1 MKATKKGIHKHL
13 IHPVMY
19 LLLILNSPWATA
31 DFVGPIS
38 ATLQGSGLLKDNQS
52 NIVRINWSG
61 NSDSSNSNS
70 PGQPYQIYSDSG
82 SFSVNGNTVAS
93 HGLQISDTLV
103 IGTIAPFSISETL
116 RIPLSVIKTAQLAHT
131 NVISYRRVF
140 VDTLNNQT
148 LSASVTLKIVSAS
161 SGGLNISAID
171 LRFEN
176 GASSIVAGVGQ
187 KIIATAGIT
196 HAGSG
201 LLDMV
206 WEIATPATTSGSAVF
221 TTLKTLRQFLVAGRY
236 SLIES
241 PLLPTQL
248 SGNYLLRLR
257 IKSPA
262 VDFAELILRY
272 SVLPDNNADIQI
284 QPIQPISPLHNSRFD
299 RSTPFSWQ
307 PLEGASSY
315 QLEFLESSNGREGT
329 TKKTLSTGLL
339 LPSDR
344 NKVLLSPIALQ
355 HLQPDQI
362 YYWRILAIDKEGRLF
377 GRSDD
382 RKLLFS
388 ATP

>member
-1 MKATKKGIHKHL
+1 MKATRKTIHKHL
-13 IHPVMY
+13 IKPVMY
-19 LLLILNSPWATA
+19 LLLVLNSPWAAA

-38 ATLQGSGLLKDNQS
+38 ATLQGSGLLKDNQA
-52 NIVRINWSG
+52 NTVRINWRG
-61 NSDSSNSNS
+61 NTDTSFSNS
-70 PGQPYQIYSDSG
+70 PGQPYLIYSESG
-82 SFSVNGNTVAS
+82 LFLVNGNVVATNN
-93 HGLQISDTLV
+93 LRVSDTLLE
-103 IGTIAPFSISETL
+103 GTVSPFSIAETL
-116 RIPLSVIKTAQLAHT
+116 RIPVSVIKAAQRART
-131 NVISYRRVF
+131 NFISYRREFIETVR
-140 VDTLNNQT
+140 NQT
-148 LSASVTLKIVSAS
+148 LSSQINLQIVSAS
-161 SGGLNISAID
+161 SASLNISAID

-176 GASSIVAGVGQ
+176 GANSIVAGVGQ
-187 KIIATAGIT
+187 QIIATAGIT

-221 TTLKTLRQFLVAGRY
+221 TTLKTVRQFLVAGRY

-241 PLLPTQL
+241 PLLPTRL

-257 IKSPA
+257 IKSPT
-262 VDFAELILRY
+262 VDFAELMLRY

-284 QPIQPISPLHNSRFD
+284 QRIQPISPLPNSRFD

-307 PLEGASSY
+307 PVEGASSY

-355 HLQPDQI
+355 HLQPDQV